1 MKKEE
6 MEWRGRMSAWREI
19 VVLVLRNVVYESIE
33 IPSLEEFLIQKYG
46 FRKVEEE
53 VVEVSETEEKIP
65 VHRKKILFEEEK
77 LAPMVLE
84 EILRRCSVL
93 EIYEG
98 SFRDAEISVCFLG
111 ETSRER
117 DTVEI
122 NRGERYYL
130 YIAKYQMVKLIS
142 ESGYALQR
150 FMEELSVHLG
160 LKIGKKE
167 WVFHRCAEG

>member
-1 MKKEE
+1 
-6 MEWRGRMSAWREI
+6 
-19 VVLVLRNVVYESIE
+19 
-33 IPSLEEFLIQKYG
+33 
-46 FRKVEEE
+46 
-53 VVEVSETEEKIP
+53 
-65 VHRKKILFEEEK
+65 
-77 LAPMVLE
+77 MVLE